1 MNNIAKIRK
10 SKGFTQKQVAIELN
24 VSCPTISD
32 WEKGKKNPNH
42 SNLLKLAQL
51 FSVSIDYLLGI
62 DTENS
67 VDEQL
72 LDAAIEADHKLL
84 QLYGNPYQAKKT
96 EERILRERP
105 VSDADLKF
113 AIFGDANNIT
123 DAQFEEVKRFAQFI
137 RERDS
142 HDK

>member
-24 VSCPTISD
+24 VSCPTVSE

-42 SNLLKLAQL
+42 SNLLRLAQL

-67 VDEQL
+67 VDDQL
-72 LDAAIEADHKLL
+72 LDAANEADHELL

-113 AIFGDANNIT
+113 ALFGGDKEIS
-123 DAQFEEVKRFAQFI
+123 DAQFEEVKKYARYLK
-137 RERDS
+137 ERGEL
-142 HDK
+142 